1 MLDGQISTSRQTIF
15 EQLRNV
21 LVEIFELDEESVTLD
36 ADLYGDLDIDSID
49 AVDLMVELKEI
60 TGKKLDPES
69 FKGVRKVGDL
79 VTALYDLVIS

>member
-1 MLDGQISTSRQTIF
+1 MLDSHVSTSRQAIF
-15 EQLRNV
+15 EQLQKI
-21 LVEIFELDEESVTLD
+21 LVECFEFDEERVTLD

-69 FKGVRKVGDL
+69 FKEVRKVDD
-79 VTALYDLVIS
+79 VVKALYDIVNS

>member
-1 MLDGQISTSRQTIF
+1 MLDGQISTSRQAIF

-60 TGKKLDPES
+60 TGKKLDPGS
-69 FKGVRKVGDL
+69 FKEVRKVDD
-79 VTALYDLVIS
+79 VVNALYDLVNS

>member
-1 MLDGQISTSRQTIF
+1 MLDSHVSTSRQAIF
-15 EQLRNV
+15 EQLQKI
-21 LVEIFELDEESVTLD
+21 LVKCFEFDEERVTLD

-69 FKGVRKVGDL
+69 FKEVRKVGDL

>member
-1 MLDGQISTSRQTIF
+1 MLDGQISTSRQAIF

-69 FKGVRKVGDL
+69 FKEVRKVGDL
-79 VTALYDLVIS
+79 VTALYDLGIS

>member
-1 MLDGQISTSRQTIF
+1 MLDGQISTSRQAIF
-15 EQLRNV
+15 EQLQNV

-69 FKGVRKVGDL
+69 FKEVRKVGDL

>member
-1 MLDGQISTSRQTIF
+1 MLDGQISTSRQAIF

-69 FKGVRKVGDL
+69 FKEVRKVGDL